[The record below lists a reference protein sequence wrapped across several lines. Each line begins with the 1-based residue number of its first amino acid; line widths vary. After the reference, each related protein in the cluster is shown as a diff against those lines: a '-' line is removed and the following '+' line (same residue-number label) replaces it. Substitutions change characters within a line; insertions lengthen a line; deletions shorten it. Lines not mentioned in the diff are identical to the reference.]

1 MEKLESIATIFALV
15 GGILSV
21 IFAVWGV
28 YREWDLS
35 RKEKAEELLNT
46 LVDDLG
52 EHFIHIEDTHGW
64 NIINDHRNF
73 SEVTDGADP
82 EQLLALQRAVRKLLR
97 QLESISIR
105 IKHGLLDE
113 QICKDYMASISV
125 QVLENCKPF
134 IDSER
139 LHRSDNRIFEHFER
153 TANRWRL

>member
-1 MEKLESIATIFALV
+1 MCESCYHCGEDVPAETDFKVEILGSVRPMCCPGCETVAQTIIDSGLV
-15 GGILSV
+15 SYYQ
-21 IFAVWGV
+21 
-28 YREWDLS
+28 YRTAPA
-35 RKEKAEELLNT
+35 EKAD
-46 LVDDLG
+46 LV
-52 EHFIHIEDTHGW
+52 
-64 NIINDHRNF
+64 
-73 SEVTDGADP
+73 P